1 MGKWQ
6 ELQGHMDCPS
16 ILDDFL
22 NIDQSVPATD
32 NQKESSDS
40 PSCKHGASDEEQEEK
55 REDIELLT
63 M

>member
-22 NIDQSVPATD
+22 NVDQSVPATD
-32 NQKESSDS
+32 NQKENS